1 MGWEVKSDVGGLAK
15 HHGLWGLNVKTGKY
29 LPRACWGQCVV
40 YGSLVSTYVVCER
53 LSDAPAS

>member
-40 YGSLVSTYVVCER
+40 YGSFFYSGTQ
-53 LSDAPAS
+53 